1 MRREMFLRVACR
13 IIVILL
19 LSSAH
24 LTYGQAVTGSVLGVV
39 TDASGSAAPNAKVI
53 IIEENTGAQR
63 SAETNQS
70 GFYAFP
76 ALDSGTYSVSVEL
89 AGFRKATRG
98 GMKVFVNTTVRADF
112 VLEPGIVNQAVD
124 VVATAPD
131 LQTDRADTGR
141 NIETRQVQDLPLSF
155 GRNFQG
161 LLNLV
166 PGAGRAFRP
175 NSEFY
180 NAQDSLSTRVN
191 GQSYFSNNVQ
201 LEGIDNN
208 FRTGQLTV
216 LIPPIEAIET
226 VDVSTSDYEAELGRA
241 GGAVTNVTLRSGT
254 NELHGSV
261 FEFNRVSRLAARN
274 VFAQTKA
281 PSTYNLYGFTLGG
294 PIRKN
299 RTFIFGDYQGIKDR
313 RGDVFLATIPTPAF
327 RNGDLSGSS
336 TNIYDPSTGSADGRG
351 REPFPGNQIP
361 ANRISPISRRIL
373 DLVPAPTFSGFQTNF
388 QKNTVR
394 KKDSDSF
401 DVKLDH
407 LFSERDRF
415 FVRYSFQRA
424 AIEDPPLFGL
434 AGGGGKSFA
443 GSGSLL
449 SQNGALNYTH
459 IFSPAFIMELRAGVN
474 RHRNDANNADLNTNA
489 SAAIGIPGINIS
501 PVTGGLTTVNIDGFS
516 NPLVGYSASLPWKKA
531 ETSFNFVGNWSI
543 ISGNHTVK
551 WGADARR
558 MRDDNFQNQ
567 TFGPR
572 GVFQF
577 TAGPTALNGNPNT
590 SFANAFASFLLDA
603 PNSVGRDLSDFFP
616 AARQTAVFSY
626 IQDKWQV
633 FPKLTID
640 IGLRHELWLPP
651 TPRFAGG
658 LSNYD
663 PGTNSLMVAGIGSV
677 SMNLNRTTYWNEF
690 APRVGLAYR
699 FNPKTV
705 LRAGYGISIIPLDD
719 PSNNVT
725 YNFPVRQTNS
735 FPAPNSFS
743 TGGSMAAGLPPPQV
757 AVIPPDGIIRN
768 APDQAYTF
776 ESLNVKEGYAQS
788 WNVAVQRALPANFTL
803 DVAYVGVHG
812 IRVAVRRDVNA
823 GQTPGAGSAGQPL
836 FQQFGRR
843 ASAVDLYYP
852 TSTLYHSLQV
862 KLDRRF
868 AGGFMLTTA
877 YTYGKS
883 IDLATDHGTLQIPI
897 YPSLNRARS
906 SSDITHVFVQSYL
919 YELPFGPNRRWF
931 RSGLGRWILGGWQV
945 NGILT
950 AQTGPPLDITF
961 SNTTLNAPSNINR
974 PNVTGTPAIFGAVG
988 RNALWYDVSRFS
1000 APAAATLGNV
1010 GRNILTGPG
1019 LVNLDLSI
1027 FRKFVITER
1036 LRAEFRFESFNF
1048 TNTPH
1053 FNNPGTVFG
1062 NPDFGQ
1068 VTTAQADQRLIQ
1080 FGLKLSF

>member
-1 MRREMFLRVACR
+1 MKCRSVRVAR
-13 IIVILL
+13 RLILAVVL
-19 LSSAH
+19 CIPAAN
-24 LTYGQAVTGSVLGVV
+24 GQAVTGSLLGVV
-39 TDASGSAAPNAKVI
+39 TDASGSAAPNAKVVI
-53 IIEENTGAQR
+53 VETNTGIQR
-63 SAETNQS
+63 SAITNQT
-70 GFYAFP
+70 GFYSFP
-76 ALDSGTYSVSVEL
+76 GLESGTYSVSVEL
-89 AGFRKATRG
+89 AGFRRVTRTDT
-98 GMKVFVNTTVRADF
+98 KVFVNTTVRADF
-112 VLEPGIVNQAVD
+112 VLEPGVVNQAID
-124 VVATAPD
+124 VIASATD

-141 NIETRQVQDLPLSF
+141 IIETKQVQDLPLPF

-180 NAQDSLSTRVN
+180 NAQDSLSSRVN

-216 LIPPIEAIET
+216 VIPPIEAVET
-226 VDVSTSDYEAELGRA
+226 VDVSTSNYEAELGRA

-261 FEFNRVSRLAARN
+261 FEFNRVSLLAARN
-274 VFAQTKA
+274 VFAQSKA

-313 RGDVFLATIPTPAF
+313 RGDVFLATIPTLEF

-336 TNIYDPSTGSADGRG
+336 TIIYDPRTGTPDGRG
-351 REPFPGNQIP
+351 REPFAGNQIP
-361 ANRISPISRRIL
+361 ANRISPIARRIL
-373 DLVPAPTFSGFQTNF
+373 ALVPPPTFTGFQTNF

-394 KKDSDSF
+394 RKDSDSF

-407 LFSERDRF
+407 LFTDRDRF
-415 FVRYSFQRA
+415 FVRYSFQKA

-443 GSGSLL
+443 GSGSQL

-474 RHRNDANNADLNTNA
+474 RHRNDANNADLDTNA

-501 PVTGGLTTVNIDGFS
+501 PVTGGLTTINVDGFS

-531 ETSFNFVGNWSI
+531 ETAFNFVGNWTV

-551 WGADARR
+551 WGADVRR

-577 TAGPTALNGNPNT
+577 TAGPTALNGNANT

-603 PNSVGRDLSDFFP
+603 PNSIGRDLSDFFP

-633 FPKLTID
+633 LPKLTLD
-640 IGLRHELWLPP
+640 IGLRHELWPPP
-651 TPRFAGG
+651 TPRLPGG
-658 LSNYD
+658 FSNYD
-663 PGTNSLMVAGIGSV
+663 PANNTLLVAGVGSV
-677 SMNLNRTTYWNEF
+677 PMNLGRKTYWNEL
-690 APRVGLAYR
+690 APRFGLAYR
-699 FNPKTV
+699 FNQKTV
-705 LRAGYGISIIPLDD
+705 FRAGYGISIIPLDD

-743 TGGSMAAGLPPPQV
+743 TGGSMAAGLPPPQE
-757 AVIPPDGIIRN
+757 AVIPADGIIRN

-776 ESLNVKEGYAQS
+776 QASNVKEGYAQS
-788 WNVAVQRALPANFTL
+788 WNVSAQRALPASFTM

-812 IRVAVRRDVNA
+812 IRVPVRRDVNA
-823 GQTPGAGSAGQPL
+823 ALTPGSGSAGQPL
-836 FQQFGRR
+836 FQRFGRR

-852 TSTLYHSLQV
+852 TSTIYHSLQV
-862 KLDRRF
+862 KFDHRF
-868 AGGFMLTTA
+868 TGGFMLTTA
-877 YTYGKS
+877 YTYGKA

-906 SSDITHVFVQSYL
+906 NSDITHVFVQSYI
-919 YELPFGPNRRWF
+919 YELPFGPNRRWL
-931 RSGLGRWILGGWQV
+931 RSGPARWILGNWQV
-945 NGILT
+945 NGIFT
-950 AQTGPPLDITF
+950 AQTGTPLDFTF
-961 SNTTLNAPSNINR
+961 SSTTLNAPGNINR
-974 PNVTGTPAIFGAVG
+974 PNVTGTPTIFGDVG
-988 RNALWYDVSRFS
+988 RNALWFEVSRFS
-1000 APAAATLGNV
+1000 TPAVATFGNV
-1010 GRNILTGPG
+1010 GRNVLTGPG

-1036 LRAEFRFESFNF
+1036 VRAEFRFESFNF

-1062 NPDFGQ
+1062 NPNFGQ
-1068 VTTAQADQRLIQ
+1068 VTTAQADQRSIQ